1 MSSNLKSEKL
11 FEMAIRSFINRSD
24 RDLENCK
31 AAKYFDDMLTRIKD
45 DNARRMREEL
55 GVMPILDEDCS
66 DCEDDGECL
75 L

>member
-1 MSSNLKSEKL
+1 MGTNLKSEKL

-31 AAKYFDDMLTRIKD
+31 AAKYFDDILTKVKD

-66 DCEDDGECL
+66 DCEDEEECL

>member
-1 MSSNLKSEKL
+1 MSTNLKSEKL

-31 AAKYFDDMLTRIKD
+31 AAKYFDDILVRIKD

-55 GVMPILDEDCS
+55 GVMPVLDEDCS
-66 DCEDDGECL
+66 DCEDEEECL
-75 L
+75 P